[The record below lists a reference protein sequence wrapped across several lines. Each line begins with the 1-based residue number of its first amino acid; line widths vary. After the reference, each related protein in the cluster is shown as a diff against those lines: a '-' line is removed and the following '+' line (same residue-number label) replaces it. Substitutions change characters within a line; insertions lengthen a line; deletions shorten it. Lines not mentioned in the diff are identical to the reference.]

1 MAVAGGAVVGAAPA
15 HADSAAGGGSAGSP
29 GLISGNTIQLPVH
42 IPVNVCGNTVD
53 AAGLLNPAAGNSCA
67 NRSQGAKRPAKG
79 GAGHKAAPGGHGG
92 RTGGSGGANGGGA
105 TALGGGKDSPGLLSG
120 NTLQLPVDLPVNVT
134 GNSVSVVGIGNAAVG
149 NESTN
154 TPGPGTRPEPR
165 PGRPKPEARPAHPE
179 PHRPAPRHVPA
190 LGPTTALAH
199 TGADP
204 LTLAVPAGLA
214 LLAGTVLYRRFRAP
228 APTGH

>member
-1 MAVAGGAVVGAAPA
+1 MVGAAPA

-53 AAGLLNPAAGNSCA
+53 AAGVLNPAAGNSCA
-67 NRSQGAKRPAKG
+67 NRSHGSGQAKG
-79 GAGHKAAPGGHGG
+79 GKGHGAPQGGHGG
-92 RTGGSGGANGGGA
+92 RTEGSGGANGGGA

-120 NTLQLPVDLPVNVT
+120 NALQLPVDLPVNIT

-149 NESTN
+149 NESSN
-154 TPGPGTRPEPR
+154 TSGHKPPRERPKPEPR
-165 PGRPKPEARPAHPE
+165 PVRHE
-179 PHRPAPRHVPA
+179 PHQPAPRHVPT

-214 LLAGTVLYRRFRAP
+214 LLAGTVLYRRFR
-228 APTGH
+228 